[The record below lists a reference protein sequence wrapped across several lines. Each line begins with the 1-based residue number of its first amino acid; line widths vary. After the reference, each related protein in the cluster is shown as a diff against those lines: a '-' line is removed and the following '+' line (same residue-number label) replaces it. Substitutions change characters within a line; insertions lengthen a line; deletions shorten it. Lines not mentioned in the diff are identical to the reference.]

1 VIGGIIRIP
10 QHAAGTMIEGKQ
22 IDWRFSMNISEI
34 AIKPLK

>member
-1 VIGGIIRIP
+1 VIGGIIGIP

-22 IDWRFSMNISEI
+22 IDWRFSMNLSEI